1 MNEIAGMYY
10 ALKLQLNMKEQ
21 ELLYVS
27 RLLDEI
33 GREQRSIVVKSINN
47 NQYYY
52 EQWRQDGKNRY
63 RSLGKVRPGSAAI
76 KEREILQRKELL
88 EKESDLKFI
97 IEQLQTTIKQ
107 FENKENNISII
118 SEYSFEVFWKDELSA
133 RVSVTKN
140 RVHVS
145 RFINHPLRQIFSG
158 DIITRN
164 QLNEVL
170 KLRCFEE
177 ERPDCRAKLNV
188 LGLTE
193 YNPLEIVKKT
203 HGVSYNDYIWF
214 RFPGEIIKASDVL
227 VRSYNV

>member
-1 MNEIAGMYY
+1 M
-10 ALKLQLNMKEQ
+10 
-21 ELLYVS
+21 
-27 RLLDEI
+27 
-33 GREQRSIVVKSINN
+33 
-47 NQYYY
+47 
-52 EQWRQDGKNRY
+52 
-63 RSLGKVRPGSAAI
+63 
-76 KEREILQRKELL
+76 
-88 EKESDLKFI
+88 
-97 IEQLQTTIKQ
+97 
-107 FENKENNISII
+107 
-118 SEYSFEVFWKDELSA
+118 
-133 RVSVTKN
+133 SVTKN

-145 RFINHPLRQIFSG
+145 RFIKHPLRQIFSG